1 VSAAKSFARFG
12 REETVSRIGKMPIAI
27 PQEVSVKTHGNT
39 VEISGPL
46 GSLRRELPTGIK
58 VRIDEQTIHVE
69 RSSESK
75 TARSLHGLTRALLN
89 NMVIGVAKGFQKTL
103 DIEGVGYRAKAENA
117 SVVFDL
123 GYSHPILLIPPEGV
137 SVTVN
142 SPTEVVVSGFD
153 KELVGL
159 VSAKIR
165 SFRPP
170 AVYTG
175 KGVRYRGEYVRR
187 KAGKG
192 GAKA

>member
-1 VSAAKSFARFG
+1 
-12 REETVSRIGKMPIAI
+12 VSRIGKMPITIPKDVTVKAHRRAI
-27 PQEVSVKTHGNT
+27 
-39 VEISGPL
+39 EISGPL
-46 GSLRRELPTGIK
+46 GSLHRELPPGIK
-58 VRIDEQTIHVE
+58 VRIEEQTIHVE
-69 RSSESK
+69 RSSNSK
-75 TARSLHGLTRALLN
+75 TARSLHGLTRALLK
-89 NMVIGVAKGFQKTL
+89 NMVTGVTAGFQKTL
-103 DIEGVGYRAKAENA
+103 DIEGVGFRAKAEKE

-137 SVTVN
+137 SVAVN
-142 SPTEVVVSGFD
+142 SPTEVVVSGIN

-175 KGVRYRGEYVRR
+175 KGIRYRGEYVRR

>member
-1 VSAAKSFARFG
+1 M
-12 REETVSRIGKMPIAI
+12 SRIGKMPITI
-27 PQEVSVKTHGNT
+27 PKEVTVKAHGNT

-46 GSLRRELPTGIK
+46 GSLCRELPTGIE
-58 VRIDEQTIHVE
+58 VRIDEEAIHVE
-69 RSSESK
+69 RRSESK
-75 TARSLHGLTRALLN
+75 TARSLHGLARALLN
-89 NMVIGVAKGFQKTL
+89 NMVIGVAAGFQKIL
-103 DIEGVGYRAKAENA
+103 DIEGVGYRAKAEKA
-117 SVVFDL
+117 SVVFEL

-137 SVTVN
+137 SVAVN
-142 SPTEVVVSGFD
+142 SPTEVVVSGID

-175 KGVRYRGEYVRR
+175 KGIRYRGEYVRR

>member
-1 VSAAKSFARFG
+1 
-12 REETVSRIGKMPIAI
+12 MPIAI
-27 PQEVSVKTHGNT
+27 PKEVTAKARENT
-39 VEISGPL
+39 IEISGPL
-46 GSLRRELPTGIK
+46 GSLRHELPKGIK
-58 VRIDEQTIHVE
+58 VRIDERTIHVE

-75 TARSLHGLTRALLN
+75 TSRSLHGLTRALLN
-89 NMVIGVAKGFQKTL
+89 NMVTGVATGFQKTL
-103 DIEGVGYRAKAENA
+103 DIEGVGYRAKAEKA
-117 SVVFDL
+117 SVVFEL

-137 SVTVN
+137 TVAVN
-142 SPTEVVVSGFD
+142 SPTEVVVSGID

-175 KGVRYRGEYVRR
+175 KGIRYRGEHVRR
-187 KAGKG
+187 KAAKG